1 MISTA
6 IGSER
11 RSRVSGYRI
20 KKGFF
25 NETSSFLPQQIL
37 IVGVPNTAN
46 AVGVDYTKMKE
57 VISANE
63 AGTLFGFGSPIHQA
77 MKILRPIDSDGVG
90 GIPTLILPLEN
101 DGVAKVVTLAVT
113 GTAAVGT
120 THYLVLNGRRY
131 MFNVNSADTATVVAG
146 KIAALNNSNTA
157 SPFTAIA
164 TAGNIVFTA
173 KFKGAVSNDSNV
185 FISNEGVSAGL
196 TYAITETTAGSGN
209 SDLTPLPAALG
220 ENWVTSILNTE
231 GTENFVTFETV
242 NGIPYSEFPTGRYN
256 PIVFKPFMA
265 FTGIV
270 SADIQD
276 YNSIAASNA
285 YGQVTNVLC
294 PAPGSEGTP
303 AEAAANVVRLFS
315 RRMQDSPELD
325 VNALSYPDMPESKA
339 ETFEMFTDYNVR
351 DNLMKKGIS
360 TVTYE
365 NGQFVIQDLV
375 TTYQFNDEDPLQFN
389 YCRNLNL
396 DWNIKDAYDI
406 LEKREVRD
414 KVIIQDD
421 QITTSANAIKLK
433 EWKSILGTLFDDLAE
448 QALIYDVE
456 FSKSTLE
463 TEISSVNK
471 NRINTSFR
479 YRRTPIARILSTDA
493 EGNY

>member
-1 MISTA
+1 MVSSA

-46 AVGVDYTKMKE
+46 AIGVDYTKMQE

-63 AGTLFGFGSPIHQA
+63 AGNLFGFGSPIHQA
-77 MKILRPIDSDGVG
+77 MKILRPVDSDGVG
-90 GIPTLILPLEN
+90 GIPTFVLPLEN
-101 DGVAKVVTLAVT
+101 DGAEKVLTLAVT
-113 GTAAVGT
+113 GEATEGTA
-120 THYLVLNGRRY
+120 HYLVLNGRRY
-131 MFNVNSADTATVVAG
+131 MFNVNTGDTAAIIAG
-146 KIAALNNSNTA
+146 KIAALNNSNTSSA
-157 SPFTAIA
+157 FTAVA
-164 TAGNIVFTA
+164 TEGNIVFTS
-173 KFKGAVSNDSNV
+173 KFKGLVSNDSNV
-185 FISNEGVSAGL
+185 FISNEGVDAGL

-220 ENWVTSILNTE
+220 EKWITCILNTE
-231 GTENFVTFETV
+231 GVANMDYFESV
-242 NGIPYSEFPTGRYN
+242 NGVPYLENPTGRYN
-256 PIVFKPFMA
+256 PIAFKPFMA

-270 SADIQD
+270 SSNIED
-276 YNSIAASNA
+276 YNSIANTST
-285 YGQVTNVLC
+285 YGQVTNVLA
-294 PAPGSEGTP
+294 PAPGSEGTS
-303 AEAAANVVRLFS
+303 AEAAANVIRLFA

-325 VNALSYPDMPESKA
+325 VNAMAYPDMPESNS

-375 TTYQFNDEDPLQFN
+375 TTYQFSDEDPLQFN
-389 YCRNLNL
+389 YARNLNL

-421 QITTSANAIKLK
+421 QITTSGNAIKLK
-433 EWKSILGTLFDDLAE
+433 EWKSVLGTLFDSLAE
-448 QALIYDVE
+448 QALIYDVD
-456 FSKSTLE
+456 FSKSTLQV
-463 TEISSVNK
+463 EISSTNK